1 MLADARKLGPTAVP
15 FYTSVLGLRTQSRK
29 KGTLLIKGCR
39 GTKEVW
45 PGDLSC
51 DTKKLIREVYARDF
65 ELLCK
70 HFGYC
75 DAGENVCLTEVPEMC
90 PSNMSQKIASATYC
104 A

>member
-1 MLADARKLGPTAVP
+1 M
-15 FYTSVLGLRTQSRK
+15 
-29 KGTLLIKGCR
+29 
-39 GTKEVW
+39 W

-65 ELLCK
+65 DLLCK

-104 A
+104 E